1 MKIEQNKPSALLSIE
16 SLYSELTVSEKRI
29 ANYILNNKK
38 DIIHLSVTE
47 VAEGSKTSASTVVR
61 TCVKLGYRGFQD
73 FKITIAQEIG
83 NPINTI
89 FEKVKEEDNPLEILR
104 KDIDSI
110 IHTLNLTLKVINR
123 NEFENAAKA
132 ICNCHKVAIF
142 GCGNSSAIAFDA
154 AHKFTRAGLNVIACS
169 DPHKQIMIS
178 VNLTSDDVAIG
189 ISHSGSS
196 KDVVDSI
203 EIAKESGA
211 KIICITNCS
220 KSPIT
225 EISDYKLFTAS
236 EETKYRII
244 GLSSRI
250 AQLAIIDA
258 LYIYISLKNKKKAI
272 IAMNRTEKALQS
284 KKY

>member
-1 MKIEQNKPSALLSIE
+1 MKIEQNKTSTLLNIE
-16 SLYSELTVSEKRI
+16 SFYSELTVAEKRI
-29 ANYILNNKK
+29 ADYILNNKK
-38 DIIHLSVTE
+38 NIIHLSVTE

-89 FEKVKEEDNPLEILR
+89 FEKAQEDNSPLEILQ
-104 KDIDSI
+104 KEINSI
-110 IHTLNLTLKVINR
+110 IDTLNLTKKVINR
-123 NEFENAAKA
+123 NELENAAKA
-132 ICNCHKVAIF
+132 ICNCGKVAIF

-154 AHKFTRAGLNVIACS
+154 AHKFTRAGVDAIACS
-169 DPHKQIMIS
+169 DPHKQIMIA
-178 VNLTSDDVAIG
+178 VNLTSSDVAMG

-196 KDVVDSI
+196 KDVVDSL
-203 EIAKESGA
+203 EIAKKSGA
-211 KIICITNCS
+211 TIICITNCS
-220 KSPIT
+220 RSPIT
-225 EISDYKLFTAS
+225 EISDFKLFTAS

-258 LYIYISLKNKKKAI
+258 LYIYISLKNKRRAI
-272 IAMNRTEKALQS
+272 IIMNRIEKALQS